1 MNLKVTDV
9 NQKLEYDFIQKLIKR
24 RKELKIS
31 QQELAD
37 RAGVPQSTVARCEA
51 MLVSPSLSNIIK
63 FCKILNIELDYSI
76 FENSTKHISLVVDM
90 YGCPNRCMHCWLGN
104 LPNHILSDTDA
115 RFLVDLF
122 NMYFDDVT
130 YYSWLREPDFTKDYR
145 DRWLADNLL
154 SKTKPQRFEL
164 ASFYHIV
171 RDKEYVKFL
180 KEVGTKKVQL
190 TFFGLKE
197 LTDKYV
203 GRVGAFEE
211 LISAT
216 KILKESNIEPRWQIF
231 INQENKDEIIK
242 VINLGKEM
250 NVKEIFV
257 HEGSCDGNNKNLYN
271 IRINK
276 DEIPNEVIP
285 YYLDYNERL
294 TEKECTEI
302 LKKDETH
309 FVPSFENDDIVINIT
324 SDFNAYFNYTNPSP
338 KWLIGNILKDPFEGI
353 VKKILNNDVE
363 AINIAKKITLKELAL
378 KYGDINSNKVFSLD
392 DYKMY
397 LLNEHLSKL
406 K

>member
-1 MNLKVTDV
+1 MKKELITKEFKKWVKDLSVKYKKSQIKAAMKVNSEMLSFYYELGKEISLTSYKATYGSKFYENLSKELIDNIPDVTGLSPRNLRYIESFYYLYKDKIEIVPQLVAKLFSIPWGHHRNIIDKCKDV
-9 NQKLEYDFIQKLIKR
+9 NK
-24 RKELKIS
+24 
-31 QQELAD
+31 A
-37 RAGVPQSTVARCEA
+37 
-51 MLVSPSLSNIIK
+51 
-63 FCKILNIELDYSI
+63 
-76 FENSTKHISLVVDM
+76 
-90 YGCPNRCMHCWLGN
+90 
-104 LPNHILSDTDA
+104 
-115 RFLVDLF
+115 LF
-122 NMYFDDVT
+122 Y
-130 YYSWLREPDFTKDYR
+130 
-145 DRWLADNLL
+145 
-154 SKTKPQRFEL
+154 
-164 ASFYHIV
+164 
-171 RDKEYVKFL
+171 
-180 KEVGTKKVQL
+180 
-190 TFFGLKE
+190 
-197 LTDKYV
+197 
-203 GRVGAFEE
+203 
-211 LISAT
+211 
-216 KILKESNIEPRWQIF
+216 IEPRWQIF

-242 VINLGKEM
+242 VINLGKGM

-271 IRINK
+271 IRINN
-276 DEIPNEVIP
+276 EIPNEVVP

-324 SDFNAYFNYTNPSP
+324 SDFNAYFNYTNPSH